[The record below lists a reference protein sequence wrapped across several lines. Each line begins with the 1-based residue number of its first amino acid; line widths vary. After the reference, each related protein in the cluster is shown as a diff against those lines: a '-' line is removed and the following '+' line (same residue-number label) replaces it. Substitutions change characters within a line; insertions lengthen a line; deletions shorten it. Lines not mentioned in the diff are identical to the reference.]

1 MRASAGAGVAVGLI
15 VICGVEPAVL
25 VGRDPVKLLFAG
37 SGSDE
42 ARDAAEPI
50 ALVEGDVVVFGVETD
65 SGDLGGAI

>member
-25 VGRDPVKLLFAG
+25 IGRDPVKLLFAG

-42 ARDAAEPI
+42 ARDAAEPTV
-50 ALVEGDVVVFGVETD
+50 AGEDAAVGA
-65 SGDLGGAI
+65 DLTGAV